1 MKQPVLHHVSVT
13 LALGAGVLAMSA
25 WAGWTAGGVARPV
38 PIQMPFEAPPQPETA
53 PDTSVAPGTRP
64 LSEEEFKRAEAL
76 LPMLDGKQELWAI
89 GEFVHLGPGAVPVLV
104 KALNMPSTRAKYN
117 AIETLSMIKDPAAVP
132 ALVDT
137 AKQPQESSRVRE
149 HALRVAVRLDPPQV
163 VPAIDVMAKDPNS
176 TIRKAAAFEARYVRH
191 KSVVPILIGLLP
203 DPESFV
209 AISAIQSLWI
219 LTRHPSE
226 MHDWESSTKEQ
237 RVEWAQEWADWW
249 KQAEAT
255 FEFPPPR
262 KPKLLPPN

>member
-1 MKQPVLHHVSVT
+1 
-13 LALGAGVLAMSA
+13 
-25 WAGWTAGGVARPV
+25 
-38 PIQMPFEAPPQPETA
+38 MPFEAPPQPETA

-64 LSEEEFKRAEAL
+64 LNEEELKRAEAL
-76 LPMLDGKQELWAI
+76 LPMLDSKQELWAM

-104 KALNMPSTRAKYN
+104 KALNMPSARAKYN
-117 AIETLSMIKDPAAVP
+117 AIETMSMIKDPAAVP

-137 AKQPQESSRVRE
+137 AQQAQESSRVRE

-163 VPAIDVMAKDPNS
+163 VPAIDVMARDPNS
-176 TIRKAAAFEARYVRH
+176 TIRKAAAFEARYVRQ
-191 KSVVPILIGLLP
+191 KAIVPILIGLLP
-203 DPESFV
+203 DPEGFV
-209 AISAIQSLWI
+209 AISAIQSLGI

-237 RVEWAQEWADWW
+237 RIEWAQEWVDWW

-262 KPKLLPPN
+262 KPKPLPQN